1 MKNVVTIPLKH
12 KIGTSQLS
20 SAELKKVVMQVMENF
35 VSQQKQLATANE
47 AIRELQKKCGMAAD

>member
-1 MKNVVTIPLKH
+1 MKKVKTIPLKH

-35 VSQQKQLATANE
+35 LAQQQQLAAANE
-47 AIRELQKKCGMAAD
+47 AIRELQKKCGLSAN